1 MIDWTLFTTED
12 FEALIQAY
20 IKQHY
25 PIYADKERIAV
36 LEVLD
41 EDVKFGISGVT
52 GVMVLS
58 KKSLEYLIPGLV
70 ADRLEDF
77 AQLDNSKR
85 AVVKQMEDL
94 VKSLEDH
101 LQLWRTAGSGGTC
114 GHGIG
119 AALNNAKKN
128 LEFFRTLYCN

>member
-12 FEALIQAY
+12 FEALIRAY

-70 ADRLEDF
+70 ADRLDDYVSIQE
-77 AQLDNSKR
+77 SKKR
-85 AVVKQMEDL
+85 VVAQMEQL
-94 VKSLEDH
+94 CKSLDEH
-101 LQLWRTAGSGGTC
+101 LQLWRTTGSGGTC

-119 AALNNAKKN
+119 SVLSSARKN
-128 LEFFRTLYCN
+128 LEFFRKLYCN

>member
-12 FEALIQAY
+12 FEALIRAY

-36 LEVLD
+36 VEVLD
-41 EDVKFGISGVT
+41 EDVKFGISGVK

-70 ADRLEDF
+70 ADRLDDYVSIQE
-77 AQLDNSKR
+77 SKKR
-85 AVVKQMEDL
+85 VVAEMERL
-94 VKSLEDH
+94 CKSLDEH
-101 LQLWRTAGSGGTC
+101 LQLWRTTGSGGTC

-119 AALNNAKKN
+119 SALSNARNN
-128 LEFFRTLYCN
+128 LEFCRKLYCN

>member
-12 FEALIQAY
+12 FEALIRAY

-70 ADRLEDF
+70 ADRLDDF
-77 AQLDNSKR
+77 VSLQDSKER
-85 AVVKQMEDL
+85 VVAQMEQL
-94 VKSLEDH
+94 CESLDEH
-101 LQLWRTAGSGGTC
+101 LQLWRTTGSGGTC

-119 AALNNAKKN
+119 SVLSSARKN
-128 LEFFRTLYCN
+128 LEFFRKLYCN

>member
-1 MIDWTLFTTED
+1 MIDWTLFTIED
-12 FEALIQAY
+12 FEALIRAY

-41 EDVKFGISGVT
+41 VDVKFGISGVT

-58 KKSLEYLIPGLV
+58 KKSLEYLLPGLV
-70 ADRLEDF
+70 ADRLDDF
-77 AQLDNSKR
+77 VCLQDSKKRVVAQMQQLC
-85 AVVKQMEDL
+85 
-94 VKSLEDH
+94 KSLDEH
-101 LQLWRTAGSGGTC
+101 LQLWRITGSGGTC

-119 AALNNAKKN
+119 SALSNARNN
-128 LEFFRTLYCN
+128 LEFFRKLYCN